1 MLVLVVMLT
10 FVFTSSSSY
19 PNSISNCEDPAH
31 NIDSE

>member
-19 PNSISNCEDPAH
+19 PNSIVTEEPAH
-31 NIDSE
+31 NVDSE